1 MENEEQVETV
11 VNEQEE
17 PKTNSKKDRVFTSE
31 ELTEIVQ
38 RRLSNYK
45 RKASKEIEAEY
56 QVKFSELQERET
68 ALMRK
73 ELKYEAMDI
82 FKAED
87 IPTDYLDLLDY
98 DDREKLM
105 DRIDKIR
112 KICETAPKTRKLM
125 GVEPSNPPQ
134 SSILSGNKTREAF
147 GL

>member
-38 RRLSNYK
+38 RRLSNYRK
-45 RKASKEIEAEY
+45 KASREIEAEY
-56 QVKFSELQERET
+56 QVKFSELQEREM
-68 ALMRK
+68 ALMQK

-87 IPTDYLDLLDY
+87 IPADYLDLLDY
-98 DDREKLM
+98 DDRDKLM
-105 DRIDKIR
+105 EKIDKVR
-112 KICETAPKTRKLM
+112 KICGTAPKTRELR
-125 GVEPSNPPQ
+125 GIEPINPPQ
-134 SSILSGNKTREAF
+134 SSIGSEDRTRKAF